1 MIRLF
6 VLLMLLVLAGC
17 GKPPEVEVAQA
28 QRGSLEES
36 FQERAETRLEEDYPV
51 NLPVSGRIGRIDLE
65 PGDQVSQGQLIT
77 EFDAYPVESEAE
89 AAFEAV
95 RELEQQLEVSRDTEV
110 ERAERRRAQAAVE
123 SARKGLAALEVQ
135 IQDAQLGV
143 RQSERD
149 LERTRN
155 LVAGGALPPQQLE
168 QARLQVDQSRLA
180 VTRLNRELNTAR
192 QRVEEARAGV
202 KTFDSQIDNK
212 LQSSQV
218 VAERLA
224 QARTRLERTQYEVT
238 KTPIR
243 SPIEGV
249 VLERLVQGPREL
261 AAGTPLLRL
270 GRPKQQEIV
279 CEVLSQD
286 ALRIGVGTR
295 VELDP
300 GGGKPTFFSKV
311 KEIEPAGFTKL
322 SSLGVEQQRVNVLIA
337 LPDEAPDL
345 GIAYELQARFI
356 TAHRE
361 DCLKIGRFSVLQ
373 GPDGG
378 EFVFRIEDGHLE
390 KQPVKLGL
398 RGDRE
403 VEVLEGLTPEMK
415 IVKIPDVT
423 MHEGDEVTPTEP

>member
-1 MIRLF
+1 MIRLL
-6 VLLMLLVLAGC
+6 VLLMVLGLAGC
-17 GKPPEVEVAQA
+17 GKPPEVEVTQPV
-28 QRGSLEES
+28 RGALEES

-65 PGDQVSQGQLIT
+65 PGDKVSQGQLIT
-77 EFDAYPVESEAE
+77 QFDAFPVESEAE
-89 AAFEAV
+89 AAYDAV
-95 RELEQQLEVSRDTEV
+95 RELEKQLEVSRDTEV
-110 ERAERRRAQAAVE
+110 ERAERRRAQESVE
-123 SARKGLAALEVQ
+123 SARKSLAAIDVQ
-135 IQDAQLGV
+135 IQDAQLAV

-155 LVAGGALPPQQLE
+155 LVQGGALPPQQLE

-180 VTRLNRELNTAR
+180 ATRLNRELTAAR
-192 QRVEEARAGV
+192 QRVDEARAGV
-202 KTFDSQIDNK
+202 KTFDSQIDTK

-224 QARTRLERTQYEVT
+224 QARTRLERSQYEVT

-261 AAGTPLLRL
+261 PAGTPLVRL
-270 GRPKQQEIV
+270 GRPNQQEIV

-286 ALRIGVGTR
+286 ALRVEVGTR

-300 GGGKPTFFSKV
+300 GGGKPTFFSQV

-322 SSLGVEQQRVNVLIA
+322 SSLGVEQQRVNVLIS
-337 LPDEAPDL
+337 LPENAPKL

-356 TAHRE
+356 TARKE

-373 GPDGG
+373 EPDGG
-378 EFVFRIEDGHLE
+378 DYVFLVADGHLK
-390 KQPVKLGL
+390 KQPVELGL
-398 RGDRE
+398 RGERE
-403 VEVLEGLTPEMK
+403 VEVLDGLTSDARL
-415 IVKIPDVT
+415 VKIPDVT
-423 MHEGDEVTPTEP
+423 MHEGDELTPISR